1 MTDDFRQRVE
11 AAKTKTTPISA
22 AESKKQLDEKPEILL
37 VETRIKE
44 NVPLDQQVDNT
55 IFISVEELDAAA
67 EDRSKLDPRLS
78 DPNVQIIR
86 TCVFGNSLSFVCQI
100 LIVMVFYNF
109 TYISDGM
116 KGWKEAGFETKE

>member
-55 IFISVEELDAAA
+55 IFISEEELA
-67 EDRSKLDPRLS
+67 PRLS
-78 DPNVQIIR
+78 DPNVQII
-86 TCVFGNSLSFVCQI
+86 T
-100 LIVMVFYNF
+100 
-109 TYISDGM
+109 T
-116 KGWKEAGFETKE
+116 

>member
-44 NVPLDQQVDNT
+44 NVPLD
-55 IFISVEELDAAA
+55 
-67 EDRSKLDPRLS
+67 
-78 DPNVQIIR
+78 
-86 TCVFGNSLSFVCQI
+86 
-100 LIVMVFYNF
+100 
-109 TYISDGM
+109 
-116 KGWKEAGFETKE
+116 